1 MTPTGR
7 PVGAAG
13 GTAGGLGP
21 AAGAA
26 GRTAG
31 RPAAAAAGPG
41 AERRSGAAVAS
52 HPAVADGGWG
62 AATVRGREDLPHG
75 LAAELAGWA
84 WRLDAACGGLPSSM
98 FFSPEGE
105 RGAARRRRERT
116 AKAVCGTCVVRE
128 HCAAYALAYKERYG
142 VWGGL
147 SEHERE
153 AIWYRRARD
162 HASRQH
168 ESTNRQG
175 GKAP

>member
-1 MTPTGR
+1 MTR
-7 PVGAAG
+7 S
-13 GTAGGLGP
+13 
-21 AAGAA
+21 
-26 GRTAG
+26 G
-31 RPAAAAAGPG
+31 RPAAATGPAVRVSGRPAGPAGG
-41 AERRSGAAVAS
+41 AVGASGR
-52 HPAVADGGWG
+52 P
-62 AATVRGREDLPHG
+62 TVGGREDLPKG

-116 AKAVCGTCVVRE
+116 AKAVCGSCVVRQ

-153 AIWYRRARD
+153 AIWYRRAGQTAPR
-162 HASRQH
+162 AH

-175 GKAP
+175 GKAV